1 MKRLP
6 ELPVD
11 RIIKIIELKD
21 IIVVRYRNPI
31 YKKPVYRL
39 YDLKAKCIEYD
50 ICYFGDVLRFIRKY
64 RNSKHLKIT
73 KYQGY
78 YMIID

>member
-21 IIVVRYRNPI
+21 IIVVRYKNPI
-31 YKKPVYRL
+31 NKKPVYRL
-39 YDLKAKCIEYD
+39 YDLKGKCIEYG

-64 RNSKHLKIT
+64 RKSNTFKTT

-78 YMIID
+78 YMII